1 MSFQMFTIKQT
12 NVTQF
17 YMIGCKIVK
26 RLNKQNYQNNAI
38 ACFLFYLELIY
49 GMIYFL
55 GFFSEHDLKLT
66 CTKNHAVT

>member
-1 MSFQMFTIKQT
+1 MITIGGHVLSDVYYKQT

-49 GMIYFL
+49 GMIYF
-55 GFFSEHDLKLT
+55 
-66 CTKNHAVT
+66 